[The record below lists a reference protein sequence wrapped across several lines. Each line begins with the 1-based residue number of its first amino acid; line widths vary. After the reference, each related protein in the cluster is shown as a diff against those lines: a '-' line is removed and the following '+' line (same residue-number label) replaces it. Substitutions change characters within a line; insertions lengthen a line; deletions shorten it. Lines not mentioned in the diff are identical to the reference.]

1 MANAPTV
8 AAATAAISTSS
19 WAKTNVRSSSGEK
32 SVGGLSRMRLA
43 AVASAP
49 QMIQVAAIATPHS
62 VVPQNFQGPP
72 VRSAAV
78 GSELAMSVTSG
89 SVCQVGSAV

>member
-1 MANAPTV
+1 
-8 AAATAAISTSS
+8 
-19 WAKTNVRSSSGEK
+19 
-32 SVGGLSRMRLA
+32 MRLA

-62 VVPQNFQGPP
+62 VVPQNFQGP
-72 VRSAAV
+72 VHSAAV

-89 SVCQVGSAV
+89 SVCQDGSAV